1 MIYLDTSALAK
12 LVVRETETA
21 TLGQWLQQR
30 VNQLWVTSIVG
41 RVELVR
47 VARRFTAAANGARLL
62 LAGLDTIP
70 LVEHVADVA
79 QTTGPATLRTLDAIH
94 LASALSVRDE
104 LTAFCCYDRR
114 LLDAA
119 EDAGLSVH
127 APGMR

>member
-12 LVVRETETA
+12 LVVREVETA
-21 TLGQWLQQR
+21 ALGRWLQQHAA
-30 VNQLWVTSIVG
+30 QLWVTSIIG

-47 VARRFTAAANGARLL
+47 VARRFATAANGTRLL

-70 LVEHVADVA
+70 LTEHVAELA
-79 QTTGPATLRTLDAIH
+79 QITGSTTLRTLDAIH
-94 LASALSVRDE
+94 LASALYVRDE

-119 EDAGLSVH
+119 GEAGLPVH
-127 APGMR
+127 APGG

>member
-12 LVVRETETA
+12 LVVREVETA
-21 TLGQWLQQR
+21 ALGRWLQQR
-30 VNQLWVTSIVG
+30 AAQLWVTSIIG

-47 VARRFTAAANGARLL
+47 VARRFAAAANGARLL

-70 LVEHVADVA
+70 LAEHVAELA
-79 QTTGPATLRTLDAIH
+79 QITGSTTLRTLDAIH
-94 LASALSVRDE
+94 LASALYVRDE

-119 EDAGLSVH
+119 SEAGLPVH
-127 APGMR
+127 APGA

>member
-12 LVVRETETA
+12 LIVREAETA
-21 TLGQWLQQR
+21 ALGGWLRQR
-30 VNQLWVTSIVG
+30 SAQLWVTSIIG

-47 VARRFTAAANGARLL
+47 VARRFAAANGARLL

-70 LVEHVADVA
+70 LADHVADVA
-79 QTTGPATLRTLDAIH
+79 QTTGSATLRTLDAIH
-94 LASALSVRDE
+94 LASALLVRDE

-119 EDAGLSVH
+119 EDAGLPVH
-127 APGMR
+127 APGR

>member
-12 LVVRETETA
+12 LIVRETETA
-21 TLGQWLQQR
+21 ALGRWLRQR
-30 VNQLWVTSIVG
+30 ATQLWVTSIIG

-47 VARRFTAAANGARLL
+47 VARRFAAAANGARLL

-70 LVEHVADVA
+70 LSEHVADVA
-79 QTTGPATLRTLDAIH
+79 QTTGSATLRPLDAIH

-119 EDAGLSVH
+119 GDAGLPVH
-127 APGMR
+127 VPGT

>member
-12 LVVRETETA
+12 LIVRETETA
-21 TLGQWLQQR
+21 ALSRWLRQR
-30 VNQLWVTSIVG
+30 ATQLWVTSIVG

-47 VARRFTAAANGARLL
+47 VARRFAAADGARLL

-70 LVEHVADVA
+70 LVEPVADVA
-79 QTTGPATLRTLDAIH
+79 QTTGPATLRTLGAIH

-104 LTAFCCYDRR
+104 LTAFCCYDHR

-119 EDAGLSVH
+119 GDAGLPVH
-127 APGMR
+127 APGR

>member
-12 LVVRETETA
+12 LIVREAETA
-21 TLGQWLQQR
+21 ALGQWLQER
-30 VNQLWVTSIVG
+30 AGQLWVTSVIG

-47 VARRFTAAANGARLL
+47 VARRFAAAANGARLL

-70 LVEHVADVA
+70 LAEHVADVA
-79 QTTGPATLRTLDAIH
+79 QTTGSATLRTLDAIH

-104 LTAFCCYDRR
+104 LTAFCCYDLR

-119 EDAGLSVH
+119 GDAGLPVH
-127 APGMR
+127 APGV

>member
-12 LVVRETETA
+12 LIVRETETA
-21 TLGQWLQQR
+21 ALGGWLR
-30 VNQLWVTSIVG
+30 LRATQLWVTSIIG

-47 VARRFTAAANGARLL
+47 VARRFAAVANGARLL

-70 LVEHVADVA
+70 VTEHVADIA
-79 QTTGPATLRTLDAIH
+79 QTTGTATLRTLDAIH

-104 LTAFCCYDRR
+104 LAAFCCYDRR

-119 EDAGLSVH
+119 EHAGLPVH
-127 APGMR
+127 APGA

>member
-12 LVVRETETA
+12 LIVRETETA
-21 TLGQWLQQR
+21 ALGQWLR
-30 VNQLWVTSIVG
+30 PRAAQLWVTSIIG

-47 VARRFTAAANGARLL
+47 VATRFAAENGARLL

-70 LVEHVADVA
+70 LTEHVADVA
-79 QTTGPATLRTLDAIH
+79 QSTGSATLRTLDAIH

-119 EDAGLSVH
+119 GDAGLPVH
-127 APGMR
+127 APAK

>member
-12 LVVRETETA
+12 LIVREVETA
-21 TLGQWLQQR
+21 ALGQWLQQR
-30 VNQLWVTSIVG
+30 ATQLWATSIVG

-47 VARRFTAAANGARLL
+47 VARRFTAAANGVRLL

-70 LVEHVADVA
+70 LADHVTDVA

-114 LLDAA
+114 LLDTAG
-119 EDAGLSVH
+119 EAGLPVY
-127 APGMR
+127 APGT

>member
-12 LVVRETETA
+12 LIVREAETA
-21 TLGQWLQQR
+21 ALGKWLQQR
-30 VNQLWVTSIVG
+30 ATQLWVTSIVG
-41 RVELVR
+41 RIELVR

-70 LVEHVADVA
+70 LAEHVTDVA

-114 LLDAA
+114 LLDTAG
-119 EDAGLSVH
+119 DAGLPVY
-127 APGMR
+127 APGT

>member
-12 LVVRETETA
+12 LIVREAETA
-21 TLGQWLQQR
+21 ALGGWLRQR
-30 VNQLWVTSIVG
+30 SAQLWVTSIIG

-47 VARRFTAAANGARLL
+47 MARRFAAANGARLL

-70 LVEHVADVA
+70 LADHVADVA
-79 QTTGPATLRTLDAIH
+79 QTTGSATLRTLGAIH
-94 LASALSVRDE
+94 LASALSIRDE

-119 EDAGLSVH
+119 EDAGLSVY
-127 APGMR
+127 APGT